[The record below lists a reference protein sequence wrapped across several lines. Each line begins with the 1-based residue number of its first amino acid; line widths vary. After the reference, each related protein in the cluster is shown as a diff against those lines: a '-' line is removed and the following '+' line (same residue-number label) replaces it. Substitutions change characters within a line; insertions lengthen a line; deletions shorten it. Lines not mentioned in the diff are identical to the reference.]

1 MREKVPNIMN
11 FLKENDIDIML
22 VQETWVRKCDGH
34 IIKQVKEYGF
44 KFVSCRKSRKIDWGG
59 GVAVIFK
66 DNLKLNKIKSE
77 PFKSFEHIICKLI
90 TSSGP
95 LLFVNVYR
103 AEYSEKNKFTV
114 KDFLG
119 DFSALL
125 QNLSCD
131 TIPCVIVGD
140 FNIHM
145 ELLSTTAW
153 LPAHRK
159 VKKGDAEDFSML
171 LSNFGFVQLIDKP
184 THCFDGILD
193 LLIVKDPSIVNTYEV
208 GLPNVACLSDHGP
221 IHINFQH
228 IPTINSKMIEI
239 KRRHLDSLDLVAF
252 NEEMYKLEIPDKL
265 LNSDDPCSSTSLLN
279 SSVSSVLNQLCPIQ
293 TRMIKSRPKQRWYNQ
308 ELQALKQT
316 RRKLERRYCKHPSV
330 QNKNEFTNME
340 NVYKCAVRNTRSK
353 YFANL
358 IWSNKDDLKKLYKL
372 FNELLDDDCKRPLP
386 SCESDEKLANDMTQ
400 FFSEKIAK
408 IRNQLP
414 APSQNQTFAMD
425 RSPGSDIPELLNFTL
440 INEDDMSKI
449 LGLMKKKVNIFDPV
463 PISLVIRNS
472 QFFIPLLTDLV
483 NKSLQKGIF
492 PDDLKHALVSPVYKP
507 KYDDTEDNKGYRPVS
522 NLPFLSKLI
531 EKAAL
536 LQIQEHLDE
545 HNLNPKSQSAYQ
557 KGHSCETA
565 LCKVVG
571 DIQEMLADG
580 KMVMLAI
587 LDMSAAFD
595 TVDHDTLLGLLCQKY
610 KINGH
615 VLNWLTSYLKGRTFA
630 VKIRYI
636 KGRRCLMVYG
646 VPQGSILGPLLFIL
660 YIDDIPRIA
669 ADFDVFSHS
678 YADDVSLY
686 TPFDPFYNFSVVSDN
701 LVKCVEA
708 IEVWMSR
715 NFLKINVG
723 KTEVL
728 FIGKKQ
734 DHCFHHL
741 SITIGEKVYSSSM
754 SNSVESLG
762 AYIDGTLSMEV
773 MVSQCVQICNF
784 NLRKI
789 KGIKYSLDVDS
800 RLMLVKSH
808 ILSKIDYCNIL
819 LSTLSQNQLQP
830 IQRVLNCAMR
840 FAYNLKGRD
849 SVSQYLKNAHILP
862 VKYRVMFKSC
872 VMVFKILNGSSPEY
886 LKDLVTVIPP
896 NHRYLRSS
904 NDLFRLSDSPFANC
918 IRNSMILN
926 WNNLPM
932 DIRFS
937 QTLSS
942 FKKLLKTHYFRIA
955 FEQ

>member
-11 FLKENDIDIML
+11 YLKENNIDVML
-22 VQETWVRKCDGH
+22 VQETWVRKCDGPM
-34 IIKQVKEYGF
+34 IKQVKEYGF
-44 KFVSCRKSRKIDWGG
+44 KFLSYRKSRKIDWGG

-66 DNLKLNKIKSE
+66 EGLKLNKIKCE

-103 AEYSEKNKFTV
+103 AEYSAKNKFTV
-114 KDFLG
+114 KDFLEE
-119 DFSALL
+119 FSTLL
-125 QNLSCD
+125 QNLSCI
-131 TIPCVIVGD
+131 TIPCIVVGD

-159 VKKGDAEDFSML
+159 VKKKDAEDFSHL
-171 LSNFGFVQLIDKP
+171 LGNFGFVQLIDKP
-184 THCFDGILD
+184 THCFNGILD
-193 LLIVKDPSIVNTYEV
+193 LLIVKDRSIVNSFEI
-208 GLPNVACLSDHGP
+208 GLPNVACISDHGP

-228 IPTINSKMIEI
+228 IPAINSKRVEI
-239 KRRHLDSLDLVAF
+239 RRRNLDSIDLAAF
-252 NEEMYKLEIPDKL
+252 NEEMLKLEIPDKL
-265 LNSDDPCSSTSLLN
+265 MNSNDPCSSTSLLN
-279 SSVSSVLNQLCPIQ
+279 SAVSSVLDQLCPIQ
-293 TRMIKSRPKQRWYNQ
+293 TTTIRSRPKQHWYNK
-308 ELQALKQT
+308 ELQSLKQT
-316 RRKLERRYCKHPSV
+316 RRQIERRYCKHPSV
-330 QNKNEFTNME
+330 QNKNEFIE
-340 NVYKCAVRNTRSK
+340 IEHVYKCAVRNTRSK

-358 IWSNKDDLKKLYKL
+358 IWSNKDDLKRLYKL
-372 FNELLDDDCKRPLP
+372 FNELLDDDCKYPLP
-386 SCESDEKLANDMTQ
+386 SSENDEKLANDMTQ

-414 APSQNQTFAMD
+414 TPSPNHNLVSDPSTLSDVSELQTF
-425 RSPGSDIPELLNFTL
+425 SL
-440 INEDDMSKI
+440 INEDDMRKL
-449 LGLMKKKVNIFDPV
+449 LGQMKKKVNIFDPV
-463 PISLVIRNS
+463 PISLVMSNS

-483 NKSLQKGIF
+483 NKSLQNGIF
-492 PDDLKHALVSPVYKP
+492 PDDLKHALVSPVYKT
-507 KYDDTEDNKGYRPVS
+507 KHDDTEDLKGYRPVS

-536 LQIQEHLDE
+536 FQIQEHLDR
-545 HNLNPKSQSAYQ
+545 NNINPKSQSAYQ

-595 TVDHDTLLGLLCQKY
+595 TVDHDTLLGLLCHRY
-610 KINGH
+610 KINGK
-615 VLNWLTSYLKGRTFA
+615 VLAWLASYLNGRTFA

-660 YIDDIPRIA
+660 YIDDISRIA
-669 ADFDVFSHS
+669 ADFDVSSHS

-686 TPFDPFYNFSVVSDN
+686 TPFDPFYDFSITSEN
-701 LVKCVEA
+701 LQKCVEA
-708 IEVWMSR
+708 IEVWMSS
-715 NFLKINVG
+715 NFLKINVD

-734 DHCFHHL
+734 DHCLHHL
-741 SITIGEKVYSSSM
+741 SVTIGNEVYSSSM
-754 SNSVESLG
+754 SDSVESLG

-789 KGIKYSLDVDS
+789 KGIKYSFDQRS
-800 RLMLVKSH
+800 RLLLVKSH
-808 ILSKIDYCNIL
+808 ILSKMDYCNIL
-819 LSTLSQNQLQP
+819 LSTLSENQLQP
-830 IQRVLNCAMR
+830 IQKVLNSAMR

-849 SVSQYLKNAHILP
+849 SVSEYLKNAHILP
-862 VKYRVMFKSC
+862 VKFRVMFKSC
-872 VMVFKILNGSSPEY
+872 VMVFKILDGSSPEY

-904 NDLFRLSDSPFANC
+904 NDLYRLSDSPFSNC
-918 IRNSMILN
+918 IRNSMISN
-926 WNNLPM
+926 WNILPM

-937 QTLSS
+937 QTLVS
-942 FKKLLKTHYFRIA
+942 FKKLLKTHYFRLA
-955 FEQ
+955 FE